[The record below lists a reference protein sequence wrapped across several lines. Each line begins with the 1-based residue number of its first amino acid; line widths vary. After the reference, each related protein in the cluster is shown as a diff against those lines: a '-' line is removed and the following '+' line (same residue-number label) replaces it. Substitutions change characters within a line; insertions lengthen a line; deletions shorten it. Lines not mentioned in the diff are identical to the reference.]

1 MKKVIT
7 HSSTLFLRFVIFL
20 IAFAVLALCIFG
32 IPSAIGTFSFGGY
45 DPLLVAMYIPALP
58 FFIGLHQ
65 TLTLLGYIDKNK
77 AFSEL
82 SVASLKNIKFCATA
96 IAIFYAA
103 LLPYVYYLAELDD
116 APGVI
121 VIGMVLCFAPT
132 VVAVFAAVLQKILQN
147 AIDIQKEND
156 LTV

>member
-7 HSSTLFLRFVIFL
+7 HSSTIFLRFVLFL
-20 IAFAVLALCIFG
+20 IALAVLALCIFG
-32 IPSAIGTFSFGGY
+32 IPSVIGSFSFGGY
-45 DPLLVAMYIPALP
+45 DPLLIAMYIPAIP

-65 TLTLLGYIDKNK
+65 TLKLLSYIDQNK

-82 SVASLKNIKFCATA
+82 SVASLKNIKFCAA
-96 IAIFYAA
+96 SIAIFYAA
-103 LLPYVYYLAELDD
+103 ILPYVFYLAEKDD
-116 APGVI
+116 APGVV
-121 VIGMVLCFAPT
+121 VIGMVLSFAPT